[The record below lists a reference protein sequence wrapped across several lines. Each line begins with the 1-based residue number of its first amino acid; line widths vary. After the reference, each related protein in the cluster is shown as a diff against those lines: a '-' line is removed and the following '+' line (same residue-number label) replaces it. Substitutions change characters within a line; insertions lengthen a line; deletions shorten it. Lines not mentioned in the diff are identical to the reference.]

1 MSKFAYVALSCAA
14 MSLAMSAQATAQ
26 DAAAMTSGGDVT
38 ADEATP
44 LPPVV
49 VEAPSQ
55 PLARKKKQ
63 QKSIGAAG
71 SAPAATAPQQG
82 PATADGTAGGTGT
95 AGMGVY
101 TLGQLDLI
109 GGSTITNEA
118 MYTFNKNTVDQ
129 ALSIVPGVS
138 VQQSGNSRN
147 ERDIQVRGFDR
158 FRVPLYMDGVR
169 MYLPADNRLDFNR
182 FLTADIA
189 EIQVQK
195 GYVSVLNGPGGLGG
209 AINLVS
215 RKPTK
220 EVEFEGR
227 VGAVFDGDLGS
238 MGQWSSYA
246 FAGTR
251 QKGYYAQ
258 ISGTV
263 VDQDHFDLSG
273 DFRQSP
279 AVCTVPACQGYPY
292 ENGGNRDHSDSEDW
306 RINTKV
312 GITPNATDEYSLNYT
327 TQANNRGSPTHVSR
341 QIVQGYFFG
350 ATERHW
356 TWDDWST
363 STASWMSKT
372 KLGDASY
379 IKTNAYYNTFGS
391 DLFFHNNR
399 NYTTIFLDSV
409 YDDHSSGGFVELGT
423 ELIPMNTLKG
433 VIHYRQ
439 DVHKEWDLDFDPS
452 DGFSGRSP
460 TETSREQTW
469 SYALENTFH
478 ATSFLDFVTGVSYD
492 QNAVLRA
499 DFTNSAAPT
508 ILLSNP

>member
-1 MSKFAYVALSCAA
+1 MFKFAYVALASAA
-14 MSLAMSAQATAQ
+14 MSLAVPAPTTAQ
-26 DAAAMTSGGDVT
+26 DAATMTSGGDVT

-55 PLARKKKQ
+55 PLARKKRQ
-63 QKSIGAAG
+63 PKSIGSAG
-71 SAPAATAPQQG
+71 SAAAPAAPQQG
-82 PATADGTAGGTGT
+82 PATTGEVSGDTGT
-95 AGMGVY
+95 AGMGLY

-138 VQQSGNSRN
+138 IQQSGNSRN

-220 EVEFEGR
+220 EIELEGR

-258 ISGTV
+258 VSGTMV
-263 VDQDHFDLSG
+263 EQDHFDMSD
-273 DFRQSP
+273 DFTQSTG
-279 AVCTVPACQGYPY
+279 VCVAAFCNGYPY
-292 ENGGNRDHSDSEDW
+292 EDGGARDHSNSDDW

-312 GITPNATDEYSLNYT
+312 GITPNATDEYSINYT
-327 TQANNRGSPTHVSR
+327 TQANNRGSPLHVNR
-341 QIVQGYFFG
+341 QVVQGIFFQNK
-350 ATERHW
+350 ERLWEWH
-356 TWDDWST
+356 DWST
-363 STASWMSKT
+363 STLSLLTKT
-372 KLGDASY
+372 QIGDASY

-391 DLFFHNNR
+391 NLFFHER
-399 NYTTIFLDSV
+399 PDLHDASR
-409 YDDHSSGGFVELGT
+409 
-423 ELIPMNTLKG
+423 
-433 VIHYRQ
+433 RQ
-439 DVHKEWDLDFDPS
+439 RL
-452 DGFSGRSP
+452 
-460 TETSREQTW
+460 
-469 SYALENTFH
+469 
-478 ATSFLDFVTGVSYD
+478 
-492 QNAVLRA
+492 
-499 DFTNSAAPT
+499 
-508 ILLSNP
+508 